1 MLSKG
6 YQCGLGNKMYR
17 KLNLPKTAALVHL
30 SIYRVGIGD
39 AIYKIVLRIA
49 NNKQKF
55 FIPIVYC
62 NNIAQ
67 SLKSVRCCQDM
78 EFSAGFK

>member
-1 MLSKG
+1 MLSTG
-6 YQCGLGNKMYR
+6 YQCGMGNKMYQ

-49 NNKQKF
+49 NNNEKF
-55 FIPIVYC
+55 LFQLFI
-62 NNIAQ
+62 ATTLR
-67 SLKSVRCCQDM
+67 SL
-78 EFSAGFK
+78 